1 VVSAAGPTAPGRVLA
16 GRYRLDALIAR
27 GGMAEVWSATDQ
39 VLGRPVAVKLLH
51 PHLADDADLRARFHH
66 EAIAAARLTHPSIVA
81 TFDTCNDA
89 GSEGIV
95 MELVRGRTL
104 RQFLDERG
112 HLEPVEV
119 VHIGSEV
126 ASALACAHRAGIVH
140 RDVKPANILLSD
152 DGRVLVTYFGIAK
165 VLDDADVTRTST
177 VLGTTKYLAPEQV
190 EGSPVDARTDVW
202 ALGAVLY
209 ECATGTAP
217 FTADN
222 PTALAL
228 ARLQRDP
235 LPATTVRPGV
245 PPALDA
251 VLARAMQRAPDRRYP
266 TADALRAALLGT
278 RLEVDDDLTIASS
291 LTTTLAVDDAT
302 TAPPGPPVAPLVPTA
317 PPAGPW
323 PEPSPEPWVDPQP
336 ATVRHDTP
344 RRRPT
349 TGVVVA
355 LLVAAALLVTALL
368 VASTGIGRDLFSPDD
383 TTVAPS
389 DGDAS
394 ITGSEAIPIAAVS
407 AYDPEGSGGGENDEL
422 AALAADG
429 DPATEW
435 RSETY
440 ASRSFGNL
448 KSGVGLVVQIGAPSR
463 LRSVRVVSPVEGW
476 AAEVYVADGPG
487 SAVADWGSPV
497 GSVVGAPGTA
507 EVTLDDASGS
517 WALVWFTDLGT
528 SGNRMVVGEL
538 AVLG

>member
-27 GGMAEVWSATDQ
+27 GGMAEVWSATDR

-89 GSEGIV
+89 GTEGIV

-104 RQFLDERG
+104 RQYLDERG
-112 HLEPVEV
+112 HLEPVET

-152 DGRVLVTYFGIAK
+152 DGRVLVTDFGIAK

-190 EGSPVDARTDVW
+190 EGSPVDVRTDVW

-209 ECATGTAP
+209 ECATGVAP
-217 FTADN
+217 FRADN

-235 LPATTVRPGV
+235 LPASTVRPGV
-245 PPALDA
+245 PPSLDA
-251 VLARAMQRAPDRRYP
+251 VLARAMQRTPDRRYA

-302 TAPPGPPVAPLVPTA
+302 TAPPGPPVTPLASTTPRA
-317 PPAGPW
+317 DPW
-323 PEPSPEPWVDPQP
+323 PQP
-336 ATVRHDTP
+336 RHDTVHDTAP
-344 RRRPT
+344 RRRRRPT
-349 TGVVVA
+349 TGAVVA
-355 LLVAAALLVTALL
+355 LLVAAALVVAALL
-368 VASTGIGRDLFSPDD
+368 VASTGIGRDLFS
-383 TTVAPS
+383 S
-389 DGDAS
+389 DGTTIAPPTGDPSAP
-394 ITGSEAIPIAAVS
+394 GSESIPIAEVS

-422 AALAADG
+422 AVLAADG

-448 KSGVGLVVQIGAPSR
+448 KSGVGLIVEIGPS
-463 LRSVRVVSPVEGW
+463 STVSAVRVVSPVEGW
-476 AAEVYVADGPG
+476 AADVYVAEQPG
-487 SAVADWGSPV
+487 SGVADWGPPV
-497 GSVVGAPGTA
+497 GSVGDAPGTA
-507 EVTLDDASGS
+507 EVELGEATGS
-517 WALVWFTDLGT
+517 WVLVWFTDLGT
-528 SGNRMVVGEL
+528 NGNRMAVGEL
-538 AVLG
+538 SVLG